1 MLDAET
7 EDRPQRRNGHLI
19 TQEELDAKER
29 EGLCDLRSVEIFFTW
44 RAFGGMAANLSL
56 TEILAMPS
64 WLRRDFLF
72 LSKLIGSMR
81 DDRSESEAFF
91 DEIKDKPAK
100 RTKAPKR
107 RTRR

>member
-1 MLDAET
+1 MLDAEM
-7 EDRPQRRNGHLI
+7 DDKPQRHDGHLI

-44 RAFGGMAANLSL
+44 RAFGGMASNLSL

-72 LSKLIGSMR
+72 LSKLIGRMR
-81 DDRSESEAFF
+81 EDRTESDAFF
-91 DEIKDKPAK
+91 EEIKDKPAK
-100 RTKAPKR
+100 QPKPSKR